1 MHLFSSILL
10 GKNGVC
16 PRDTFQIT
24 VPWFCSNKGET
35 LSKEFFFSYSSR
47 WKLHEHMKDTFM
59 VLEPWLSSLSPVLRK
74 KKNLPNYIMKPDTPI
89 WCLDTM
95 HTGLRHKWVNL
106 KAIYSCFIVNQ
117 FFKPLYYVAGG
128 SFCLFFYHRHAVYQ
142 ITDCTVDSC
151 ALSLCWL
158 NSLFKTRNGFVALM
172 EDKVKLLLYI
182 V

>member
-24 VPWFCSNKGET
+24 VPWFCSNKAET
-35 LSKEFFFSYSSR
+35 LSKEFFFLVKSVETTWAHERYIYGFGTLTELFISSS
-47 WKLHEHMKDTFM
+47 TQ
-59 VLEPWLSSLSPVLRK
+59 

-117 FFKPLYYVAGG
+117 FFKPLYHVAGG

-158 NSLFKTRNGFVALM
+158 NSLFKTRNGFVVLM

-182 V
+182 M